1 MTENQNLYPLSFNPF
16 LKYAIWGGRNL
27 EDFGRFLPEE
37 GTAESWEIAAHKNG
51 SSVVT
56 NGIHTGKDLV
66 ELTAEL
72 GEALVGSYGKWA
84 LERKKF
90 PLLVKL
96 LDANRNLSVQ
106 VHPKDPYALE
116 HEGNELGKT
125 EMWVILAA
133 KPGSKL
139 IYGVKEGT
147 TPEKFRKGIEDGNLE
162 EYLHEVPATVGAHL
176 CVPAGSLHAIC
187 EGIVLAEIQQNSDTT
202 YRVYD
207 WNRLGKDGKPRQ
219 LHVDKALD
227 VIDFEQVERDFVE
240 PKLVSEENG
249 IKTTILCQNEYFI
262 TERIFMD
269 ADVEYTGNC
278 DGATLEIWGILEGS
292 ATLNDMEL
300 SPIQF
305 ILLPA
310 QMGEYT
316 LIAKEGCILL
326 RATLPEPDEKVCC

>member
-1 MTENQNLYPLSFNPF
+1 MTDSNKLYPLSFKPY
-16 LKYAIWGGRNL
+16 LKTAIWGGRNL
-27 EDFGRFLPEE
+27 EDFGRFVPEE

-51 SSVVT
+51 SSIVT
-56 NGIHTGKDLV
+56 NGIYGGKDLV
-66 ELTAEL
+66 QLTQEL
-72 GEALVGSYGKWA
+72 GEALVGSYGQWA
-84 LERKKF
+84 LERGKF

-133 KPGSKL
+133 KPGAKL

-162 EYLHEVPATVGAHL
+162 QYLHEVPATVGAHL

-207 WNRLGKDGKPRQ
+207 WNRVGKDGKPRE

-227 VIDFEQVERDFVE
+227 VINFDQVEPNFAE
-240 PKLVSEENG
+240 PTPVSESNG
-249 IKTTILCQNEYFI
+249 SKITVLCQNEYFI

-269 ADVEYTGNC
+269 AGAEYTGNC
-278 DGATLEIWGILEGS
+278 DGTTLEIWGILQGS
-292 ATLNDMEL
+292 AILGEMEL
-300 SPIQF
+300 SPVQF

-310 QMGEYT
+310 AMGEYKLEAQKDT
-316 LIAKEGCILL
+316 ILL
-326 RATLPEPDEKVCC
+326 RATLPKPGRKGC